1 MPRRARDPQFAFPPS
16 EIRNFISAVNAYARG
31 LEEAAKVFA
40 ATRASLVEDTR
51 LNGTPEAII
60 PIKLISKQYLGDEF
74 AARDLTYAE
83 AHPNGAW
90 APNGEGYGTHPD
102 LVEDALTS
110 LRGIAAKL
118 ADDLHA
124 IQTGGWPTYLLDYRA
139 DGAVAA

>member
-60 PIKLISKQYLGDEF
+60 PIKLISKQYL
-74 AARDLTYAE
+74 
-83 AHPNGAW
+83 
-90 APNGEGYGTHPD
+90 
-102 LVEDALTS
+102 VEDALTS
-110 LRGIAAKL
+110 LRGIADKL
-118 ADDLHA
+118 APG
-124 IQTGGWPTYLLDYRA
+124 T
-139 DGAVAA
+139 